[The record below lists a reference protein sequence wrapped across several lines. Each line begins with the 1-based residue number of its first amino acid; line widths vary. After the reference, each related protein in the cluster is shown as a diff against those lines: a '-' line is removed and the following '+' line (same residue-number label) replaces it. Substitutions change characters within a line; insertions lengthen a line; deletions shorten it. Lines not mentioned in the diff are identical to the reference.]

1 MLQLDQNPDR
11 LWKAV
16 LDRDA
21 SAAGR
26 FVFGVTS
33 TGIYCCPGCPA
44 RTPKRE
50 RVRFFGDPGAAEAA
64 GFRACLRCGPNR
76 PAGPREAVRSAR
88 ELLERS
94 LQGIGLR
101 ELARRVGVS
110 RSHLQRSFTKE
121 LGISPHQYSRAVRMR
136 RARSSLAE
144 GTPVTDA
151 FYQAGFSSSRAFY
164 EVAPGF
170 LGMTPSEFQRGGD
183 GVQIRYTASRSELGQ
198 LLVATT
204 SRGVCSVK
212 IGASVSDLER
222 QLRPWPAWR
231 PAELAIRN
239 FRSMSVARSS
249 SGRSGGG
256 SRPFPGA
263 APRPTGSWRPRS
275 RGRAPLGRSLAPAPP
290 TGWPW

>member
-1 MLQLDQNPDR
+1 
-11 LWKAV
+11 
-16 LDRDA
+16 
-21 SAAGR
+21 
-26 FVFGVTS
+26 
-33 TGIYCCPGCPA
+33 
-44 RTPKRE
+44 
-50 RVRFFGDPGAAEAA
+50 
-64 GFRACLRCGPNR
+64 
-76 PAGPREAVRSAR
+76 VRSAR

-222 QLRPWPAWR
+222 QLAEEFPFASLTRDEPGL
-231 PAELAIRN
+231 AELRETVAGLAAGRAGHSELPLDVRGTVFQWQVWRGIQAIPRG
-239 FRSMSVARSS
+239 STKTYGQLAAEIAR
-249 SGRSGGG
+249 
-256 SRPFPGA
+256 PGA
-263 APRPTGSWRPRS
+263 ARAVARACATNRVALVIPCHRVVPVAGGEGGYRWGPERKQQLLEAEAAGS
-275 RGRAPLGRSLAPAPP
+275 
-290 TGWPW
+290 